1 MKGLV
6 IIAENVN
13 QYSPLVLA
21 YIGDAVF
28 EIYVR
33 RMLVSQGNARV
44 DMLHKKAT
52 EYVKSSAQS
61 ASYRR
66 IESGLT
72 EEEITIYKRGRN
84 AKSTPPKN
92 ADVVEYHT
100 ATGLEALI
108 GYIYLS
114 GDINRLDEIMDMILK
129 QGDVD
134 NEK

>member
-1 MKGLV
+1 MD
-6 IIAENVN
+6 NPS

-33 RMLVSQGNARV
+33 KMLVTQAQGNTSV
-44 DMLHKKAT
+44 DRLHKKAT

-61 ASYRR
+61 KSYRR
-66 IESGLT
+66 IEGSLT
-72 EEEITIYKRGRN
+72 EDEISVFKRGRN
-84 AKSTPPKN
+84 AKCNPPKN
-92 ADVVEYHT
+92 ADVIEYHT

-114 GDINRLDEIMDMILK
+114 ENYDRLDEIMNLIL
-129 QGDVD
+129 G
-134 NEK
+134 